1 MSVQFDSSGAGV
13 HLMGRPER
21 DTPKPLPA
29 NDVDPVCQGIPCK
42 VINSQLAPRPERDDP
57 TKLAMNAGC
66 AYQGSIVL
74 GMGFTLTPEE
84 RDTLVKKN
92 KCNAQRIF
100 PYLGGQ
106 EVNTSPTQDFDRYV
120 ISFGEM
126 SLEEAEAWPDLL
138 GIVREK
144 VKPERDNNKRAVRKK
159 YWWRFGET
167 TPALYTALA
176 PLSRCLVTTRVTK
189 HLMFAFQPTDRIFN
203 EKLSVFPLDHYAAF
217 AILQSRIHEVWSRL
231 LSSTLETRLNYS
243 ASDCFDTFPFPGG
256 SPNNRDVTLEGAG
269 QALYDERAAVM
280 RECQIGLT
288 KLYNDLPVRLQEL
301 HLDMDRAVLDA
312 YGWSD
317 LHVPSWGEQDRG
329 WELEVVERLYEL
341 NQRRSATCEISNT

>member
-176 PLSRCLVTTRVTK
+176 PLSRCLVTSAISKHRV
-189 HLMFAFQPTDRIFN
+189 FAFVPSNQVYSHNTY
-203 EKLSVFPLDHYAAF
+203 VFPFEIYEPF
-217 AILQSRIHEVWSRL
+217 CVMQSSVHLVWAEL
-231 LSSTLETRLNYS
+231 LSSGLSDRLGYRP
-243 ASDCFDTFPFPGG
+243 SDCFDTFPFPGG
-256 SPNNRDVTLEGAG
+256 PPSQEDVTLEGVG
-269 QALYDERAAVM
+269 EVLYTERARYM
-280 RECQIGLT
+280 LEHQIGLT

-329 WELEVVERLYEL
+329 WGLEVIERLYAL
-341 NQRRSATCEISNT
+341 NAARSL